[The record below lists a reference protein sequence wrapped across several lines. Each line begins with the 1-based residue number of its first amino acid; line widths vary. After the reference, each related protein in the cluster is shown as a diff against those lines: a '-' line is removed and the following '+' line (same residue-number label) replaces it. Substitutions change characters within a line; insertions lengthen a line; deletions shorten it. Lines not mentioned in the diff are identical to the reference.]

1 MDAGL
6 LLKYSRGQDIYPS
19 SDIDFGIKSEDIKKL
34 VLFSEFIKNKN
45 YLVKTLGNTSVIFE
59 GVTIVKK
66 IQEDKFVSIDIYVY
80 YPLGNYYCRP
90 NSHKPLKQSYL
101 SKNLFR
107 VFNKMNTIIN
117 LDIFKGKYFVK
128 KILKN
133 IFYIFAKIYFRVAI
147 TSQFAIPK
155 ILFKNFRNIQIYGQM
170 VSIPNNIQIYGWRY
184 GPTGIL

>member
-6 LLKYSRGQDIYPS
+6 LLKYSRGNDIFPS

-34 VLFSEFIKNKN
+34 LLFSEFIKNKN

-66 IQEDKFVSIDIYVY
+66 IQDDKFVSIDIYVY

-107 VFNKMNTIIN
+107 VFNKMDTIIN
-117 LDIFKGKYFVK
+117 SDTFKSKYLVK

-133 IFYIFAKIYFRVAI
+133 IFIFLQIYFRVAI

-155 ILFKNFRNIQIYGQM
+155 ICLKILEILKYMVKWYLFQIIIINIWNGGM
-170 VSIPNNIQIYGWRY
+170 VL
-184 GPTGIL
+184 TGK